1 MWKVI
6 CGDALFRIVAPDGE
20 ESAAVHY
27 CSMVTMTYNDGVYGC
42 YLNGDEEDADI
53 LVYDLSDFPRLSA
66 VPTDV
71 EEAEF
76 DGEDG
81 TTEEVECPECA
92 GNGFI
97 FKPLQTVPATSAVVI
112 PK

>member
-6 CGDALFRIVAPDGE
+6 CGDALFRIVAPDGQ

-27 CSMVTMTYNDGVYGC
+27 CSMATLTSKGVVHGC
-42 YLNGDEEDADI
+42 YLDGDEEDDEI
-53 LVYDLSDFPRLSA
+53 FVRDLSAFPEMST
-66 VPTDV
+66 VPTEV

-81 TTEEVECPECA
+81 TTVEVECPKCA
-92 GNGFI
+92 GNGFL
-97 FKPLQTVPATSAVVI
+97 FVTPEEAAKLEAEAS
-112 PK
+112 